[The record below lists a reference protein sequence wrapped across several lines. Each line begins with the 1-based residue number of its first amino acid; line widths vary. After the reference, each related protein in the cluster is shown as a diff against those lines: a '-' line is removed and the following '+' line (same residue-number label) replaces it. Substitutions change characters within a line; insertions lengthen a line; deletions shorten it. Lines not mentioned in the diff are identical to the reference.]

1 VKRGPVIASLAG
13 AAVIL
18 LMVVGLILPKAAQ
31 VRSKQQDLAVAQ
43 AQEASLQTELE
54 QLQAAYDAAP
64 EARERLVALDEQIP
78 PTADLPS
85 LIRLINTAALDSEV
99 DFMSIAPGQPLPSTI
114 PGLTSV
120 PTTITINGSYFS
132 VDQFLYRLETLTRI
146 NRVTT
151 FTLQPEG
158 DLTQTTSGLQL
169 VLGAEFYTTDQ
180 SAGPGSLPGH
190 SEVGSTGQVTT
201 STPAPTT
208 TESTAAPEASPS
220 PSASS

>member
-1 VKRGPVIASLAG
+1 MKRGPVIASLAG

-18 LMVVGLILPKAAQ
+18 VMVVGLILPKAAQ

-54 QLQAAYDAAP
+54 QLQAAYDGAP

-132 VDQFLYRLETLTRI
+132 IDQFLYRLETLTRI
-146 NRVTT
+146 SRVTT

-158 DLTQTTSGLQL
+158 DVTQPGALQV
-169 VLGAEFYTTDQ
+169 VLGSEFYTTDQ

-190 SEVGSTGQVTT
+190 SEVSSSGQVT
-201 STPAPTT
+201 SAPAPTT

>member
-31 VRSKQQDLAVAQ
+31 VRSKQQDLAAAQ
-43 AQEASLQTELE
+43 AQQASLETELE
-54 QLQAAYDAAP
+54 QLQAAYDGAP

-99 DFMSIAPGQPLPSTI
+99 DFMAIAPGQPLASTI
-114 PGLTSV
+114 PGLTSI
-120 PTTITINGSYFS
+120 PATITVNGSYFS
-132 VDQFLYRLETLTRI
+132 VDQFLYRLETLARI

-151 FTLQPEG
+151 FTLQQEG
-158 DLTQTTSGLQL
+158 DQSGGLQL
-169 VLGAEFYTTDQ
+169 VMGAEFYTTDQ
-180 SAGPGSLPGH
+180 SAGPGSNPGH
-190 SEVGSTGQVTT
+190 SEVSSSGQVIT

-220 PSASS
+220 PSSSS

>member
-1 VKRGPVIASLAG
+1 MKRGPVIASLAG

-18 LMVVGLILPKAAQ
+18 VMVVGLILPKAAQ

-54 QLQAAYDAAP
+54 QLQAAYDGAP

-132 VDQFLYRLETLTRI
+132 IDQFLYRLETLTRI
-146 NRVTT
+146 SRVTT

-158 DLTQTTSGLQL
+158 DVTQPGALQV
-169 VLGAEFYTTDQ
+169 VLGSEFYTTDQ

-190 SEVGSTGQVTT
+190 SEVSSSGQVT

>member
-31 VRSKQQDLAVAQ
+31 VRSKQQDLAAAQ

-54 QLQAAYDAAP
+54 QLQAAYDGAP

-120 PTTITINGSYFS
+120 PATITINGSYFS

-158 DLTQTTSGLQL
+158 TESQPGALQL
-169 VLGAEFYTTDQ
+169 VLSTEFYTTDQ

-190 SEVGSTGQVTT
+190 SEVASSGQIT
-201 STPAPTT
+201 SSPAPTT

>member
-18 LMVVGLILPKAAQ
+18 LMVVALILPKAAQ
-31 VRSKQQDLAVAQ
+31 VRSKQQDLAAAQ
-43 AQEASLQTELE
+43 AQEATLQTELE
-54 QLQAAYDAAP
+54 QLQAAYDGAP

-99 DFMSIAPGQPLPSTI
+99 DFMAIAPGQPILATI
-114 PGLTSV
+114 PGLTSI
-120 PTTITINGSYFS
+120 PATITVNGTYFS
-132 VDQFLYRLETLTRI
+132 VDQFLYRLETLARI
-146 NRVTT
+146 NRITT
-151 FTLQPEG
+151 FTLQNEG
-158 DLTQTTSGLQL
+158 DQSGGLQL
-169 VLGAEFYTTDQ
+169 VMGAEFYTTDQ

-190 SEVGSTGQVTT
+190 SDTSSSGQLT

>member
-31 VRSKQQDLAVAQ
+31 VRGKQQDLAAAQ
-43 AQEASLQTELE
+43 AQQASLETELE
-54 QLQAAYDAAP
+54 QLQAAYDGAP
-64 EARERLVALDEQIP
+64 EAREQLVALDEQIP

-99 DFMSIAPGQPLPSTI
+99 DFMAIAPGQPLPSTI
-114 PGLTSV
+114 PGLTSI
-120 PTTITINGSYFS
+120 PASITVNGSYFS
-132 VDQFLYRLETLTRI
+132 VDQFLYRLETLARI

-151 FTLQPEG
+151 FTLQQEG
-158 DLTQTTSGLQL
+158 DQSGGLQL
-169 VLGAEFYTTDQ
+169 VMGAEFYTTDQ
-180 SAGPGSLPGH
+180 SAGPGSTPGH
-190 SEVGSTGQVTT
+190 SEVSSSGQVIT

-220 PSASS
+220 PSSSS

>member
-31 VRSKQQDLAVAQ
+31 VRSKQQDLAAAQ

-54 QLQAAYDAAP
+54 RLQAAYEGAP

-99 DFMSIAPGQPLPSTI
+99 DFMSIAPGQPLASTI

-146 NRVTT
+146 SRVTT

-158 DLTQTTSGLQL
+158 DLTQTGDGLQL
-169 VLGAEFYTTDQ
+169 VLGTEFYTTDQ

-190 SEVGSTGQVTT
+190 SDVSSSGQVS
-201 STPAPTT
+201 STLAPTT